1 MPYRIAGLDAALRST
16 ASTRDDANLIREH
29 IIEALSAW
37 PASALRAGYEV
48 IPFNYDFNSELRGR
62 AQAISA
68 ILHQYLAFHEG
79 QFPENHLRSIIE
91 TAIQIGY

>member
-16 ASTRDDANLIREH
+16 ASTRDDANMIREH

-37 PASALRAGYEV
+37 PTSALRAGYEV
-48 IPFNYDFNSELRGR
+48 IPFNCNFNSELRGR
-62 AQAISA
+62 AQAISD
-68 ILHQYLAFHEG
+68 ILHQYLTSHDG
-79 QFPENHLRSIIE
+79 QFAENHLRSIID